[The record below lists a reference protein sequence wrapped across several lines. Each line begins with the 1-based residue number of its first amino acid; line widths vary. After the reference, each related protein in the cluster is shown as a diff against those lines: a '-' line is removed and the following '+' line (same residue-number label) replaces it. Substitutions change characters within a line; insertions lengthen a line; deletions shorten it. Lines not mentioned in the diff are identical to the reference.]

1 MPIVNG
7 VELCGDFQNGRCT
20 KGTGCRFAHGLNDPR
35 RFQSGSMVSKH
46 EAERRLRDGITAH
59 RTGLPK
65 PLLDMFKPRP
75 EPKHAAPTSH
85 KAYKLPFTA
94 VSQYVDLFAAPGDA
108 EYEPP
113 PPEGAPE
120 GERALRNLEYKH
132 QARLYCETLQEKR
145 ERVQQAKDAEAKA
158 KLEEAIAGWDPSK
171 DEKLES
177 DAFKTLFVG
186 RLSYDATE
194 SKMRREFEEFGPVK
208 SVKIVTDTEDKPR
221 GYAFVEFEHKNDMK
235 SAYKM
240 ADGRKIEGRRIVVD
254 VERGRTVPNWKP
266 RKLGGGLGGESR
278 LPRKKGEKPG
288 RPPIGL
294 GGPPPYAGP
303 GGGGMRGGYDAPPPY
318 RGDRDRDRGGYGG
331 PPPPR
336 GGYHEAP
343 PPGYRGGG
351 GGPPPY
357 SRDDRSRDGDRER
370 DHDRSRSR
378 DHKSRDREGGRRDRE
393 ERGERSRERERGE
406 RSERSRDRDRDRD
419 REGRR
424 DRDRESRR
432 DRDRDGKR
440 GREEGE
446 LEDGERGD
454 KRRRD

>member
-1 MPIVNG
+1 M
-7 VELCGDFQNGRCT
+7 
-20 KGTGCRFAHGLNDPR
+20 
-35 RFQSGSMVSKH
+35 
-46 EAERRLRDGITAH
+46 
-59 RTGLPK
+59 
-65 PLLDMFKPRP
+65 
-75 EPKHAAPTSH
+75 
-85 KAYKLPFTA
+85 
-94 VSQYVDLFAAPGDA
+94 
-108 EYEPP
+108 
-113 PPEGAPE
+113 
-120 GERALRNLEYKH
+120 
-132 QARLYCETLQEKR
+132 
-145 ERVQQAKDAEAKA
+145 QQAKDAEAKA

-378 DHKSRDREGGRRDRE
+378 DHKSRDRDGGRRERE